1 MFVINTDQGY
11 LCGERLHKGT
21 YFGMKEDARQ
31 FTAEQI
37 KAFGEGIAA
46 DLHRYYCC
54 EYVDVESV

>member
-11 LCGERLHKGT
+11 IDGTLHSNLRFT
-21 YFGMKEDARQ
+21 IKEEARQ

-46 DLHRYYCC
+46 DLHDYYLCQ
-54 EYVDVESV
+54 EVYIEQV